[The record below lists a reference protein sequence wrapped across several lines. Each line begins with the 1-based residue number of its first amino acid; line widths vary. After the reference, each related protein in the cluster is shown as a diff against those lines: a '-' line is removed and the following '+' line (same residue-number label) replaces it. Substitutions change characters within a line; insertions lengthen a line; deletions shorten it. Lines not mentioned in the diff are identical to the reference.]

1 MRPHA
6 MNGVLRAPF
15 LFGAAPRPPM
25 DTADGHG
32 RWTRPMDT
40 ADGHGRWPFRPR
52 RMCADAPNAP
62 AAACS
67 AQRGRR
73 AAERSRGPC
82 VCAMGASDLER
93 SGSRGLSSGAQTD
106 DRHAQRGVLA
116 PDAHPRRNAA
126 ARRVKCRQT
135 QGVPPADAV
144 PSCMEAIVG
153 KFIEIK
159 R

>member
-1 MRPHA
+1 
-6 MNGVLRAPF
+6 
-15 LFGAAPRPPM
+15 
-25 DTADGHG
+25 
-32 RWTRPMDT
+32 
-40 ADGHGRWPFRPR
+40 RPR

-82 VCAMGASDLER
+82 ALGASDLER